1 MKGSR
6 KITMSWSHL
15 FVFPKI
21 SQRIQPLKFKGN
33 NVRHSL
39 LTWVGRTVA
48 SSSHSTRDADFRWYV
63 HLPLKSSRLSCL
75 DIIVLGLPI
84 SAIMTSKEL
93 RHRFR
98 KFRVQILNGKK
109 QV

>member
-1 MKGSR
+1 MYA
-6 KITMSWSHL
+6 THY
-15 FVFPKI
+15 
-21 SQRIQPLKFKGN
+21 
-33 NVRHSL
+33 L
-39 LTWVGRTVA
+39 LGLDGLWRLLATLPETLI
-48 SSSHSTRDADFRWYV
+48 FRWYV